1 MPSAPIRRASKPIP
15 RGVEAA
21 CWCAIPRIIA
31 HVRRQATS
39 RWGKTALYKAVVDSG
54 RGGGPTNPPLLGDGP
69 ANLPLPLAGEPLSSG
84 SRDFPRGQG
93 RGGGADY
100 SSVVRD
106 SQLAIRASAERIT
119 VIGRWVV
126 LAAAVILNHFG
137 NENSPASIFIVDSV
151 LFGWGLVNLV
161 VSVVLVRGFRPG
173 RWFGFLTTGID
184 LLVATS
190 ILYFS
195 GGYGAPT
202 DFSLLFYLL
211 IIASAVRLGLPG
223 SIATAL
229 VVSAL
234 YVVIGGTTGFA
245 RISPPPGFVIGRVFL
260 FLFVA
265 LVAGLLV
272 GDVRSRLDRALRT
285 AIERATQLDETRR
298 REALEKERVERLE
311 EIDKVRADFIAMVA
325 HELQT
330 PLASIKTQ
338 ADTLLTQQ
346 HRLDQ
351 ETRGALV
358 DGIHRS
364 AASLTDLVQDFA
376 AVNRI
381 ENNQYSYHFE
391 RLDLTEF
398 VKDVADHFQADPR
411 RYPMRVRVEPGLV
424 VRGDRRR
431 LQQALLNLLN
441 NAVKYSPRGS
451 NLAVIAFPDKD
462 GNAKVSV
469 HDEGIGIREEDIP
482 KLFNKFTRLFDK
494 RAMNIGGSGLGLFIT
509 RSIIEA
515 HGGHMAVESEWGKG
529 STFSFVLPL
538 WEPSASSS
546 STTMPSSATP

>member
-1 MPSAPIRRASKPIP
+1 MSTPRPSASSEYA
-15 RGVEAA
+15 GV
-21 CWCAIPRIIA
+21 I
-31 HVRRQATS
+31 Q
-39 RWGKTALYKAVVDSG
+39 
-54 RGGGPTNPPLLGDGP
+54 
-69 ANLPLPLAGEPLSSG
+69 
-84 SRDFPRGQG
+84 
-93 RGGGADY
+93 
-100 SSVVRD
+100 D
-106 SQLAIRASAERIT
+106 SQAAILASAERIT
-119 VIGRWVV
+119 VVGRWVV

-137 NENSPASIFIVDSV
+137 NENSPPSVFIVDTI
-151 LFGWGLVNLV
+151 LFCWGLVNLV
-161 VSVVLVRGFRPG
+161 VSTVLVRGFRPG
-173 RWFGFLTTGID
+173 RWFGFLTTGVD
-184 LLVATS
+184 LTVATS

-223 SIATAL
+223 SLATAI
-229 VVSAL
+229 VVSLL
-234 YVVIGGTTGFA
+234 YVVIGGLTGFA
-245 RISPPPGFVIGRVFL
+245 RISPPPGFVIGRMFL

-272 GDVRSRLDRALRT
+272 GDVRARLDRALRT

-311 EIDKVRADFIAMVA
+311 EIDKVRSDFIAMVA

-381 ENNQYSYHFE
+381 ENNQFSYHFE
-391 RLDLTEF
+391 RLDLDQF
-398 VKDVADHFQADPR
+398 VPDVVDHFPADR
-411 RYPMRVRVEPGLV
+411 HRFPMRVRVEPGLV

-441 NAVKYSPRGS
+441 NAVKYSPRGG
-451 NLAVIAFPDKD
+451 NIAVIAFPDKE
-462 GNAKVSV
+462 GKAKVSV
-469 HDEGIGIREEDIP
+469 HDEGIGIRQEDIP
-482 KLFNKFTRLFDK
+482 KLFNKFIRLFDK
-494 RAMNIGGSGLGLFIT
+494 RAMDIGGSGLGLYIT

-515 HGGHMAVESEWGKG
+515 HGGQMTVESEWGKG
-529 STFSFVLPL
+529 STFGFVLPL
-538 WEPSASSS
+538 WQASGSSS

>member
-1 MPSAPIRRASKPIP
+1 MVVAEPLTPPSDYS
-15 RGVEAA
+15 
-21 CWCAIPRIIA
+21 
-31 HVRRQATS
+31 
-39 RWGKTALYKAVVDSG
+39 AVV
-54 RGGGPTNPPLLGDGP
+54 R
-69 ANLPLPLAGEPLSSG
+69 E
-84 SRDFPRGQG
+84 
-93 RGGGADY
+93 
-100 SSVVRD
+100 
-106 SQLAIRASAERIT
+106 SQVAILASAERIT
-119 VIGRWVV
+119 VVGRWVV

-137 NENSPASIFIVDSV
+137 NRNPVASVFIVDLI
-151 LFGWGLVNLV
+151 LFSWGLVNLV

-223 SIATAL
+223 ALSTAA
-229 VVSAL
+229 VVAVL
-234 YVVIGGTTGFA
+234 YVVIGGMTSFA
-245 RISPPPGFVIGRVFL
+245 TVSPPPGFVIGRVFL

-298 REALEKERVERLE
+298 RESLEKERAERLQ
-311 EIDKVRADFIAMVA
+311 EIDQVRTDFIAMVA

-351 ETRGALV
+351 ETRTALV

-381 ENNQYSYHFE
+381 ENHQFSYSFE
-391 RLDLTEF
+391 RLDLAEF
-398 VKDVADHFQADPR
+398 VKDVVDHFSVDST
-411 RYPMRVRVEPGLV
+411 RYPMRVRLEPGLI
-424 VRGDRRR
+424 VRADRRR

-441 NAVKYSPRGS
+441 NAVKYSPRGG
-451 NLAVIAFPDKD
+451 NLAIIAAPDKD
-462 GNAKVSV
+462 GNARVSV
-469 HDEGIGIREEDIP
+469 HDEGLGIREEDLP
-482 KLFNKFTRLFDK
+482 KLFSKFGRLFDK
-494 RAMNIGGSGLGLFIT
+494 RAVNIGGSGLGLFIT
-509 RSIIEA
+509 KEIVTA
-515 HGGHMAVESEWGKG
+515 HGGHMTVESEWGKG
-529 STFSFVLPL
+529 STFSFALPL
-538 WEPSASSS
+538 AKPSEV
-546 STTMPSSATP
+546 TVPQRPSVRSQP

>member
-1 MPSAPIRRASKPIP
+1 VADAEITT
-15 RGVEAA
+15 G
-21 CWCAIPRIIA
+21 
-31 HVRRQATS
+31 
-39 RWGKTALYKAVVDSG
+39 
-54 RGGGPTNPPLLGDGP
+54 
-69 ANLPLPLAGEPLSSG
+69 
-84 SRDFPRGQG
+84 
-93 RGGGADY
+93 DY
-100 SSVVRD
+100 SVVVRD
-106 SQLAIRASAERIT
+106 SQSAILASAERIT
-119 VIGRWVV
+119 VVGRWVV

-137 NENSPASIFIVDSV
+137 NQNSPASVFIVDTI
-151 LFGWGLVNLV
+151 LFFWGLVNLV

-184 LLVATS
+184 LMVATS

-223 SIATAL
+223 SLASAT
-229 VVSAL
+229 VVSVL
-234 YVVIGGTTGFA
+234 YVVIGGLTGFA
-245 RISPPPGFVIGRVFL
+245 TVSPPPGFVIGRVFL

-272 GDVRSRLDRALRT
+272 GDVRTRLDRALRT

-298 REALEKERVERLE
+298 REAMEKERVERLE
-311 EIDKVRADFIAMVA
+311 EIDKVRSDFISMVA

-338 ADTLLTQQ
+338 AETLLTQQ

-381 ENNQYSYHFE
+381 ENDQFSYHFE
-391 RLDLTEF
+391 RLDLADF
-398 VKDVADHFQADPR
+398 VKEVVDIFPVDPR
-411 RYPMRVRVEPGLV
+411 RYPMRVRVEPGLA

-441 NAVKYSPRGS
+441 NAVKYSPRGG
-451 NLAVIAFPDKD
+451 NIAVIAAPTKD
-462 GNAKVSV
+462 GEAKVSV
-469 HDEGIGIREEDIP
+469 HDEGIGVRAEDIP
-482 KLFNKFTRLFDK
+482 KLFNKFSRLFDK

-509 RSIIEA
+509 RSIVEA
-515 HGGHMAVESEWGKG
+515 HGGHIGVESEWGKG
-529 STFSFVLPL
+529 SAFSFVLPL
-538 WEPSASSS
+538 WHASESSS
-546 STTMPSSATP
+546 STTTPSSVTP

>member
-1 MPSAPIRRASKPIP
+1 
-15 RGVEAA
+15 
-21 CWCAIPRIIA
+21 
-31 HVRRQATS
+31 VRDIQR
-39 RWGKTALYKAVVDSG
+39 SG
-54 RGGGPTNPPLLGDGP
+54 AEDPQP
-69 ANLPLPLAGEPLSSG
+69 
-84 SRDFPRGQG
+84 QY
-93 RGGGADY
+93 AD
-100 SSVVRD
+100 VIRD
-106 SQLAIRASAERIT
+106 SQASLLASAERIT
-119 VIGRWVV
+119 VVGRWVV

-137 NENSPASIFIVDSV
+137 NRNSQASVVIVDTI
-151 LFGWGLVNLV
+151 LFAWGLVNLV
-161 VSVVLVRGFRPG
+161 VSVVLVRGYKPG

-223 SIATAL
+223 ALATAI
-229 VVSAL
+229 VVSVL
-234 YVVIGGTTGFA
+234 YTVIGGLTGFA
-245 RISPPPGFVIGRVFL
+245 TVSPPPGFVIGRVFL

-311 EIDKVRADFIAMVA
+311 EIDQVRSDFVSMVA

-338 ADTLLTQQ
+338 AETLLTQQ

-351 ETRGALV
+351 ETRSALV

-381 ENNQYSYHFE
+381 ENNQFSYHLE
-391 RLDLTEF
+391 RLDLADF
-398 VKDVADHFQADPR
+398 VKEVVDLFPLDPR
-411 RYPMRVRVEPGLV
+411 RFPMRVRVEPGLV

-441 NAVKYSPRGS
+441 NAVKYSPRGG
-451 NLAVIAFPDKD
+451 NIAVIAAPTKD
-462 GNAKVSV
+462 GEAKVSV
-469 HDEGIGIREEDIP
+469 HDEGIGIRDEDIP

-509 RSIIEA
+509 RSIVEA
-515 HGGHMAVESEWGKG
+515 HSGHMAVESEWGKG
-529 STFSFVLPL
+529 SAFSFVLPL
-538 WEPSASSS
+538 WKPSGSSS
-546 STTMPSSATP
+546 STTTPSSPTP

>member
-1 MPSAPIRRASKPIP
+1 M
-15 RGVEAA
+15 
-21 CWCAIPRIIA
+21 
-31 HVRRQATS
+31 
-39 RWGKTALYKAVVDSG
+39 
-54 RGGGPTNPPLLGDGP
+54 
-69 ANLPLPLAGEPLSSG
+69 
-84 SRDFPRGQG
+84 
-93 RGGGADY
+93 ADY
-100 SSVVRD
+100 SVVVRD
-106 SQLAIRASAERIT
+106 SQAAILASAERIT
-119 VIGRWVV
+119 IVGRWVV
-126 LAAAVILNHFG
+126 LAAAAILNHFG
-137 NENSPASIFIVDSV
+137 NQNSPASVVIVDTI
-151 LFGWGLVNLV
+151 LFSWGVVNLV

-195 GGYGAPT
+195 GGYGART

-223 SIATAL
+223 SLATAA
-229 VVSAL
+229 VVSLL
-234 YVVIGGTTGFA
+234 YVVIGGMTGFA
-245 RISPPPGFVIGRVFL
+245 QISPPPGFVIGRVFL
-260 FLFVA
+260 FVFVA

-272 GDVRSRLDRALRT
+272 GDIRTRLDGALRT
-285 AIERATQLDETRR
+285 AIERAIQLDETRR
-298 REALEKERVERLE
+298 QEALEKERVERLE
-311 EIDKVRADFIAMVA
+311 EIDKVRSDFISIVA

-351 ETRGALV
+351 ETRSALI

-364 AASLTDLVQDFA
+364 AASLTNLVQDFA

-381 ENNQYSYHFE
+381 ESNQFTYHFE
-391 RLDLTEF
+391 RLDLGEF
-398 VKDVADHFQADPR
+398 VKEVAERFPAGTRHPV
-411 RYPMRVRVEPGLV
+411 RVRIEPGLV
-424 VRGDRRR
+424 VQGDRRR
-431 LQQALLNLLN
+431 LEQALLNLLN
-441 NAVKYSPRGS
+441 NAVKYSPRGG
-451 NLAVIAFPDKD
+451 NMAVIAFPDKE

-515 HGGHMAVESEWGKG
+515 HGGRMTVESEWGKG
-529 STFSFVLPL
+529 STFGFVLPL
-538 WEPSASSS
+538 WNESVSSS
-546 STTMPSSATP
+546 STIMPSSATPLRPS

>member
-1 MPSAPIRRASKPIP
+1 VNPADSGS
-15 RGVEAA
+15 GDY
-21 CWCAIPRIIA
+21 
-31 HVRRQATS
+31 S
-39 RWGKTALYKAVVDSG
+39 AVVK
-54 RGGGPTNPPLLGDGP
+54 
-69 ANLPLPLAGEPLSSG
+69 
-84 SRDFPRGQG
+84 
-93 RGGGADY
+93 
-100 SSVVRD
+100 D
-106 SQLAIRASAERIT
+106 SQSAILASAERIT
-119 VIGRWVV
+119 VVGRWVV

-137 NENSPASIFIVDSV
+137 NENSAASVFIVDTI
-151 LFGWGLVNLV
+151 LFSWGLVNLV

-173 RWFGFLTTGID
+173 RWFGFLTTAID
-184 LLVATS
+184 LMVATS

-223 SIATAL
+223 SLATAT
-229 VVSAL
+229 VVSLL
-234 YVVIGGTTGFA
+234 YVVIGGLTGFA
-245 RISPPPGFVIGRVFL
+245 VVSPPPGFVIGRVFL

-272 GDVRSRLDRALRT
+272 GDVRTRLDRALRT

-298 REALEKERVERLE
+298 REAMEKERVERLE
-311 EIDKVRADFIAMVA
+311 EIDKVRSDFISMVA

-381 ENNQYSYHFE
+381 ENDQFSYHFE
-391 RLDLTEF
+391 RLDLASF
-398 VKDVADHFQADPR
+398 VKEVVDIFPVDPR
-411 RYPMRVRVEPGLV
+411 RYPMRVRVEPGLAI
-424 VRGDRRR
+424 RGDRRR

-441 NAVKYSPRGS
+441 NAVKYSPRGG
-451 NLAVIAFPDKD
+451 NIAVIAAPTKE
-462 GNAKVSV
+462 GEAKVSV
-469 HDEGIGIREEDIP
+469 HDEGIGIRAEDIP

-494 RAMNIGGSGLGLFIT
+494 RAMDIGGSGLGLFIT
-509 RSIIEA
+509 RSIVEA
-515 HGGHMAVESEWGKG
+515 HGGHIAVESEWGKG

-538 WEPSASSS
+538 WQASESSS
-546 STTMPSSATP
+546 STTTPSSATR

>member
-1 MPSAPIRRASKPIP
+1 MPDA
-15 RGVEAA
+15 G
-21 CWCAIPRIIA
+21 
-31 HVRRQATS
+31 
-39 RWGKTALYKAVVDSG
+39 L
-54 RGGGPTNPPLLGDGP
+54 PP
-69 ANLPLPLAGEPLSSG
+69 
-84 SRDFPRGQG
+84 
-93 RGGGADY
+93 ADHAE
-100 SSVVRD
+100 VIRD
-106 SQLAIRASAERIT
+106 SQAAILASAERIT
-119 VIGRWVV
+119 VVGRWVV

-137 NENSPASIFIVDSV
+137 NQNSAASVFIVDTI
-151 LFGWGLVNLV
+151 LFCWGLVNLV

-184 LLVATS
+184 LMVATS

-223 SIATAL
+223 SLATAT
-229 VVSAL
+229 VVSVL
-234 YVVIGGTTGFA
+234 YVVIGGLTGFA
-245 RISPPPGFVIGRVFL
+245 VVSPPPGFVIGRVFL

-272 GDVRSRLDRALRT
+272 GDVRTRLDRALRT

-298 REALEKERVERLE
+298 REAMEKERVERLQ
-311 EIDKVRADFIAMVA
+311 EIDKVRSDFISMAA

-381 ENNQYSYHFE
+381 ENDQFSYHFE
-391 RLDLTEF
+391 RLDLASFIKEVVDIF
-398 VKDVADHFQADPR
+398 PVDPR
-411 RYPMRVRVEPGLV
+411 RYPMRVRVEPGLA
-424 VRGDRRR
+424 VRGDHRR

-441 NAVKYSPRGS
+441 NAVKYSPRGG
-451 NLAVIAFPDKD
+451 NIALIAAPTRE
-462 GNAKVSV
+462 GEAKVSV
-469 HDEGIGIREEDIP
+469 HDEGIGIRAEDIP

-494 RAMNIGGSGLGLFIT
+494 RAMDIGGSGLGLFIT
-509 RSIIEA
+509 RSIVEA
-515 HGGHMAVESEWGKG
+515 HGGQIAVESEWGKG

-538 WEPSASSS
+538 WQASGSSS
-546 STTMPSSATP
+546 STTTPSSATR

>member
-1 MPSAPIRRASKPIP
+1 VASKGQPVAGAEP
-15 RGVEAA
+15 GARYTAVGKVE
-21 CWCAIPRIIA
+21 P
-31 HVRRQATS
+31 AT
-39 RWGKTALYKAVVDSG
+39 G
-54 RGGGPTNPPLLGDGP
+54 
-69 ANLPLPLAGEPLSSG
+69 
-84 SRDFPRGQG
+84 
-93 RGGGADY
+93 DY
-100 SSVVRD
+100 SIVVRD
-106 SQLAIRASAERIT
+106 SQSAILASAERIT
-119 VIGRWVV
+119 VVGRWVV
-126 LAAAVILNHFG
+126 LAAVVILNHFG
-137 NENSPASIFIVDSV
+137 NRNSQASV
-151 LFGWGLVNLV
+151 LVVDTILVGWSLVNLV
-161 VSVVLVRGFRPG
+161 VSVVLVRGYKPG

-223 SIATAL
+223 ALATAI
-229 VVSAL
+229 VVSLL
-234 YVVIGGTTGFA
+234 YVVIGGLTGFA
-245 RISPPPGFVIGRVFL
+245 TVSPPPGFVIGRVFL

-272 GDVRSRLDRALRT
+272 GDVRTRLDRALRT

-311 EIDKVRADFIAMVA
+311 EIDQVRSDFISMVA

-338 ADTLLTQQ
+338 SETLLTQQ

-351 ETRGALV
+351 ETRSALV

-381 ENNQYSYHFE
+381 ENNQFSYHFD
-391 RLDLTEF
+391 RLDLAEF
-398 VKDVADHFQADPR
+398 VKEVVDLFPVDAR
-411 RYPMRVRVEPGLV
+411 RYPMRVRVEAGLV

-441 NAVKYSPRGS
+441 NAVKYSPRGG
-451 NLAVIAFPDKD
+451 NIAVIAAPTRD
-462 GNAKVSV
+462 GEAKVSV
-469 HDEGIGIREEDIP
+469 HDEGIGIRAEDIP

-509 RSIIEA
+509 RSIVEA
-515 HGGHMAVESEWGKG
+515 HGGHMTVESEWGKG
-529 STFSFVLPL
+529 SAFSFVLPL
-538 WEPSASSS
+538 WQPSGSSS
-546 STTMPSSATP
+546 STTTPSSATP

>member
-1 MPSAPIRRASKPIP
+1 
-15 RGVEAA
+15 
-21 CWCAIPRIIA
+21 
-31 HVRRQATS
+31 VRHIQRSGLDDPQ
-39 RWGKTALYKAVVDSG
+39 REYVD
-54 RGGGPTNPPLLGDGP
+54 
-69 ANLPLPLAGEPLSSG
+69 
-84 SRDFPRGQG
+84 
-93 RGGGADY
+93 
-100 SSVVRD
+100 VIRD
-106 SQLAIRASAERIT
+106 SQAAVLASAERIT
-119 VIGRWVV
+119 VVGRWVV

-137 NENSPASIFIVDSV
+137 NRNSEASVLVVDTI

-161 VSVVLVRGFRPG
+161 VSVVLVRGYKPG

-223 SIATAL
+223 ALATAI
-229 VVSAL
+229 VVALL
-234 YVVIGGTTGFA
+234 YVVIGGLTGFA
-245 RISPPPGFVIGRVFL
+245 TVSPPPGFVIGRVFL

-272 GDVRSRLDRALRT
+272 GDVRTRLDRALRT

-311 EIDKVRADFIAMVA
+311 EIDQVRSDFVSMVA

-338 ADTLLTQQ
+338 AETLLTQQ

-381 ENNQYSYHFE
+381 ENNQFTYHFE
-391 RLDLTEF
+391 RLDLADF
-398 VKDVADHFQADPR
+398 VKEVVDLFPVDPR

-441 NAVKYSPRGS
+441 NAVKYSPRGG
-451 NLAVIAFPDKD
+451 NIAVIAAPTKE
-462 GNAKVSV
+462 GEAKVSV
-469 HDEGIGIREEDIP
+469 HDEGIGIRAEDLP

-509 RSIIEA
+509 RSIVEA

-529 STFSFVLPL
+529 SAFSFVLPL
-538 WEPSASSS
+538 WQPSESSS
-546 STTMPSSATP
+546 STTTPSSATP

>member
-1 MPSAPIRRASKPIP
+1 MPGQAPKAKRRYTAVADAETNLPPASAGKGPASSLSPP
-15 RGVEAA
+15 L
-21 CWCAIPRIIA
+21 P
-31 HVRRQATS
+31 
-39 RWGKTALYKAVVDSG
+39 GKGPASNLPPALPGKGPPSNLPPPLPGKGPPSNLPPPLPGEG
-54 RGGGPTNPPLLGDGP
+54 RGGG
-69 ANLPLPLAGEPLSSG
+69 S
-84 SRDFPRGQG
+84 
-93 RGGGADY
+93 DY
-100 SSVVRD
+100 SALVRD
-106 SQLAIRASAERIT
+106 SQQAVLASAERIT
-119 VIGRWVV
+119 VVGRWVV

-137 NENSPASIFIVDSV
+137 NENSPASIFIVDTI

-161 VSVVLVRGFRPG
+161 VSVVLVRGFKPG

-184 LLVATS
+184 LMVATS

-195 GGYGAPT
+195 GGYGART

-223 SIATAL
+223 SLATAI

-234 YVVIGGTTGFA
+234 YVVIGGLTGFA
-245 RISPPPGFVIGRVFL
+245 RISPPPGFVVGRVFL

-285 AIERATQLDETRR
+285 AIDRATQLDETRR
-298 REALEKERVERLE
+298 REAMEKERVERLE
-311 EIDKVRADFIAMVA
+311 EIDKVRADFISMVA

-346 HRLDQ
+346 HRLDP

-381 ENNQYSYHFE
+381 ENHQFSYHFE
-391 RLDLTEF
+391 RLDLTDF
-398 VKDVADHFQADPR
+398 VKDVADHFRADPR
-411 RYPMRVRVEPGLV
+411 RYPMRIRVEPGLV
-424 VRGDRRR
+424 IRGDRRR
-431 LQQALLNLLN
+431 LQQALINLLN
-441 NAVKYSPRGS
+441 NAVKYSPRGG
-451 NLAVIAFPDKD
+451 NIAVIAFPDKD

-469 HDEGIGIREEDIP
+469 HDEGIGIRTEDVP

-494 RAMNIGGSGLGLFIT
+494 RAMDIGGSGLGLFIT
-509 RSIIEA
+509 RSIVEA
-515 HGGHMAVESEWGKG
+515 HGGHITVETEWGKG

-538 WEPSASSS
+538 WESSES
-546 STTMPSSATP
+546 SLSTTTPSSATP

>member
-1 MPSAPIRRASKPIP
+1 MPDA
-15 RGVEAA
+15 
-21 CWCAIPRIIA
+21 
-31 HVRRQATS
+31 
-39 RWGKTALYKAVVDSG
+39 DS
-54 RGGGPTNPPLLGDGP
+54 
-69 ANLPLPLAGEPLSSG
+69 NLPPPLAGE
-84 SRDFPRGQG
+84 G
-93 RGGGADY
+93 RGGSGDY
-100 SSVVRD
+100 TGVVRD
-106 SQLAIRASAERIT
+106 SQAAILASAERIT
-119 VIGRWVV
+119 VVGRWVV
-126 LAAAVILNHFG
+126 LAAAAILNHFG
-137 NENSPASIFIVDSV
+137 NENSPASVYIVDTI
-151 LFGWGLVNLV
+151 LFSWGLVNLV
-161 VSVVLVRGFRPG
+161 VSVVLVRGYRPG

-184 LLVATS
+184 LMVATS

-223 SIATAL
+223 SLATAI
-229 VVSAL
+229 VVSLL
-234 YVVIGGTTGFA
+234 YVLIGGLTGFA

-272 GDVRSRLDRALRT
+272 GDIRSRLDRALRT

-298 REALEKERVERLE
+298 RETLEKERVERLE
-311 EIDKVRADFIAMVA
+311 EIDKVRTDFIAMVA

-338 ADTLLTQQ
+338 ADTLLNQR

-351 ETRGALV
+351 ETREALV

-364 AASLTDLVQDFA
+364 AASLSDLVQDFA

-381 ENNQYSYHFE
+381 ENNEFTYHFE
-391 RLDLTEF
+391 RLDLADF
-398 VKDVADHFQADPR
+398 VQDVVGHFRSDPH

-441 NAVKYSPRGS
+441 NAVKYSPRGG
-451 NLAVIAFPDKD
+451 NLAVIAFPDKE

-469 HDEGIGIREEDIP
+469 HDEGIGIRQEDIP

-494 RAMNIGGSGLGLFIT
+494 RAMDIGGSGLGLFIT

-515 HGGHMAVESEWGKG
+515 HGGHMTVESEWGKG
-529 STFSFVLPL
+529 STFGFVLPL
-538 WEPSASSS
+538 WPASGSSS
-546 STTMPSSATP
+546 STTTSSSATP

>member
-1 MPSAPIRRASKPIP
+1 MNSEYSALIK
-15 RGVEAA
+15 
-21 CWCAIPRIIA
+21 
-31 HVRRQATS
+31 
-39 RWGKTALYKAVVDSG
+39 
-54 RGGGPTNPPLLGDGP
+54 
-69 ANLPLPLAGEPLSSG
+69 
-84 SRDFPRGQG
+84 
-93 RGGGADY
+93 
-100 SSVVRD
+100 D
-106 SQLAIRASAERIT
+106 SQAAVLASAERIS
-119 VIGRWVV
+119 VVGRWVV

-137 NENSPASIFIVDSV
+137 NRNSQASVVIVDTI
-151 LFGWGLVNLV
+151 LFAWGLVNLV
-161 VSVVLVRGFRPG
+161 VSVVLVRGFKPG

-195 GGYGAPT
+195 GGYAAPT

-223 SIATAL
+223 ALATSV

-234 YVVIGGTTGFA
+234 YIVIGGTSGFA
-245 RISPPPGFVIGRVFL
+245 SLSPPPGFVIGRVFL

-285 AIERATQLDETRR
+285 AIERAIQLDETRR
-298 REALEKERVERLE
+298 QEAIEKERVERLE
-311 EIDKVRADFIAMVA
+311 EIDKVRSDFVSMVA

-346 HRLDQ
+346 QRLDTD
-351 ETRGALV
+351 TRSALI

-364 AASLTDLVQDFA
+364 AASLTNLVQDFA

-381 ENNQYSYHFE
+381 ESNQFSYHFE
-391 RLDLTEF
+391 PLDLGEL
-398 VKDVADHFQADPR
+398 VKEVAERFPVDARHPV
-411 RYPMRVRVEPGLV
+411 RVRIEPGLM

-431 LQQALLNLLN
+431 LEQALLNLLN
-441 NAVKYSPRGS
+441 NAVKYSPRGG
-451 NLAVIAFPDKD
+451 NIAVIAFPDKA
-462 GNAKVSV
+462 GEAKVSV
-469 HDEGIGIREEDIP
+469 HDEGIGIREEDMP

-494 RAMNIGGSGLGLFIT
+494 RSMNIGGSGLGLFIT

-515 HGGHMAVESEWGKG
+515 HGGRMAVESEWGKG
-529 STFSFVLPL
+529 STFSFVLPV
-538 WEPSASSS
+538 WVQSASLS
-546 STTMPSSATP
+546 STTTPSSATPSPPS

>member
-1 MPSAPIRRASKPIP
+1 MAAPDPTT
-15 RGVEAA
+15 G
-21 CWCAIPRIIA
+21 
-31 HVRRQATS
+31 
-39 RWGKTALYKAVVDSG
+39 DSS
-54 RGGGPTNPPLLGDGP
+54 L
-69 ANLPLPLAGEPLSSG
+69 
-84 SRDFPRGQG
+84 
-93 RGGGADY
+93 
-100 SSVVRD
+100 VVRD
-106 SQLAIRASAERIT
+106 SHSAVMASAERIS
-119 VIGRWVV
+119 VVGRWVV

-137 NENSPASIFIVDSV
+137 NRNSQASVLVVDTI

-161 VSVVLVRGFRPG
+161 VSVVLVRGYQPG
-173 RWFGFLTTGID
+173 RWFAFLTTGID

-223 SIATAL
+223 ALATAI
-229 VVSAL
+229 VVAVL
-234 YVVIGGTTGFA
+234 YVVIGGLTGFA
-245 RISPPPGFVIGRVFL
+245 TVSPPPGFVIGRVFL

-272 GDVRSRLDRALRT
+272 GDVRTRLDRALRT

-311 EIDKVRADFIAMVA
+311 EIDQVRSDFVAMVA

-338 ADTLLTQQ
+338 AETLLTQQ

-351 ETRGALV
+351 ETRSALV

-381 ENNQYSYHFE
+381 DNNQFSYHFD
-391 RLDLTEF
+391 RLDLADL
-398 VKDVADHFQADPR
+398 VKEVVDLFPVDQR

-441 NAVKYSPRGS
+441 NAVKYSPRGG
-451 NLAVIAFPDKD
+451 NIAVIAAPTKE
-462 GNAKVSV
+462 GEAKVSV
-469 HDEGIGIREEDIP
+469 HDEGIGIRAEDLP

-509 RSIIEA
+509 RSIVEA
-515 HGGHMAVESEWGKG
+515 HGGHMGVESEWGKG
-529 STFSFVLPL
+529 STFSFVLPV
-538 WEPSASSS
+538 WQPSASSS
-546 STTMPSSATP
+546 STTTPSSATP

>member
-1 MPSAPIRRASKPIP
+1 VAAPEPRPGDSSLLVQDSHSA
-15 RGVEAA
+15 V
-21 CWCAIPRIIA
+21 
-31 HVRRQATS
+31 
-39 RWGKTALYKAVVDSG
+39 L
-54 RGGGPTNPPLLGDGP
+54 
-69 ANLPLPLAGEPLSSG
+69 
-84 SRDFPRGQG
+84 
-93 RGGGADY
+93 
-100 SSVVRD
+100 
-106 SQLAIRASAERIT
+106 ASAERIT
-119 VIGRWVV
+119 VVGRWVV

-137 NENSPASIFIVDSV
+137 NRNSEASV
-151 LFGWGLVNLV
+151 LVVDTILVGWGLVNLV
-161 VSVVLVRGFRPG
+161 VSVVLVRGYKPG

-223 SIATAL
+223 ALATAM
-229 VVSAL
+229 VVAVL
-234 YVVIGGTTGFA
+234 YVLIGGLTGFA
-245 RISPPPGFVIGRVFL
+245 TVSPPPGFVIGRVFL

-272 GDVRSRLDRALRT
+272 GDVRTRLDRALRT

-311 EIDKVRADFIAMVA
+311 EIDKVRSDFVSMVA

-338 ADTLLTQQ
+338 AETLLTQQ

-351 ETRGALV
+351 ETRSALV

-381 ENNQYSYHFE
+381 ENNQFSYHFD
-391 RLDLTEF
+391 RLDLADL
-398 VKDVADHFQADPR
+398 VKEVVDLFPVDPR
-411 RYPMRVRVEPGLV
+411 RYPMRVRVEAGLV

-441 NAVKYSPRGS
+441 NAVKYSPRGG
-451 NLAVIAFPDKD
+451 NIAIIAAPTKE
-462 GNAKVSV
+462 GQAKVSV
-469 HDEGIGIREEDIP
+469 HDEGIGIRAEDIP

-509 RSIIEA
+509 RSIVEA
-515 HGGHMAVESEWGKG
+515 HGGHMTVESEWGKG
-529 STFSFVLPL
+529 SAFSFVLPL
-538 WEPSASSS
+538 WQPSASSS
-546 STTMPSSATP
+546 STTTLSSPTP